1 MINMKKNK
9 KKVVAGLVL
18 ATMVL
23 AGKYLHDQ
31 AFVGVEKK
39 IVLKNEKIKDD
50 IKITHITDFHSN
62 VLSNLDEVLGNIR
75 NFDPDLIFLTGDM
88 IDYPT
93 DKKIER
99 TMYFLEKLNDLGI
112 KTYFVSGNHEEVSA
126 DSEVFY
132 KKIKKLGIT
141 KLDNNGEFVE
151 IGHNRLYI
159 YGLTYRGMNFDN
171 FKPDNSLNIILSHFS
186 KNVRDK
192 YREDIDFIFSGH
204 THGGQVRAPFLG
216 ALIAP
221 GEGYFPEYDRGLF
234 EFNDSQIYIESG
246 LGNTFLPLR
255 FLNQVTYS
263 NITIKRP

>member
-1 MINMKKNK
+1 MKSKKKNK
-9 KKVVAGLVL
+9 KKIVAGLVL

-39 IVLKNEKIKDD
+39 IVLKNKKVKDD

-62 VLSNLDEVLGNIR
+62 VLSNLDEVLGKIR
-75 NFDPDLIFLTGDM
+75 DFNPDLIFLTGDM

-99 TMYFLEKLNDLGI
+99 TMYFLERLNELGI
-112 KTYFVSGNHEEVSA
+112 KTYFVSGNHEEVSN
-126 DSEVFY
+126 DSEIFY
-132 KKIKKLGIT
+132 EKIKELGIR
-141 KLDNNGEFVE
+141 KLDNDGEFVE
-151 IGHNRLYI
+151 IGDNRLYI
-159 YGLTYRGMNFDN
+159 YGVTYWETSFDK
-171 FKPDNSLNIILSHFS
+171 FKPDDSLNLVLSHFS

-192 YREDIDFIFSGH
+192 YRKDFDFIFSGH

-216 ALIAP
+216 ALVAP

-255 FLNQVTYS
+255 FLNPVSYS

>member
-39 IVLKNEKIKDD
+39 IVLKNEKIRDD
-50 IKITHITDFHSN
+50 IKITHITDFHST
-62 VLSNLDEVLGNIR
+62 VISNLNEVLGNNR
-75 NFDPDLIFLTGDM
+75 NFDRDM
-88 IDYPT
+88 IDYPN

-112 KTYFVSGNHEEVSA
+112 KTYFVSGNHEEISA

-132 KKIKKLGIT
+132 EKIKKLGIT

-159 YGLTYRGMNFDN
+159 YGLTYWGMN
-171 FKPDNSLNIILSHFS
+171 
-186 KNVRDK
+186 
-192 YREDIDFIFSGH
+192 
-204 THGGQVRAPFLG
+204 
-216 ALIAP
+216 
-221 GEGYFPEYDRGLF
+221 
-234 EFNDSQIYIESG
+234 
-246 LGNTFLPLR
+246 
-255 FLNQVTYS
+255 
-263 NITIKRP
+263 

>member
-9 KKVVAGLVL
+9 KKIVAGLVL

-23 AGKYLHDQ
+23 TGKYLHDQ

-75 NFDPDLIFLTGDM
+75 DFNPDLIFLTGDM

-132 KKIKKLGIT
+132 EKIKNLGIT

-159 YGLTYRGMNFDN
+159 YGLTYWGMNFDN
-171 FKPDNSLNIILSHFS
+171 FKPDNSLNIVLSKF
-186 KNVRDK
+186 R
-192 YREDIDFIFSGH
+192 I
-204 THGGQVRAPFLG
+204 
-216 ALIAP
+216 
-221 GEGYFPEYDRGLF
+221 
-234 EFNDSQIYIESG
+234 
-246 LGNTFLPLR
+246 
-255 FLNQVTYS
+255 
-263 NITIKRP
+263 